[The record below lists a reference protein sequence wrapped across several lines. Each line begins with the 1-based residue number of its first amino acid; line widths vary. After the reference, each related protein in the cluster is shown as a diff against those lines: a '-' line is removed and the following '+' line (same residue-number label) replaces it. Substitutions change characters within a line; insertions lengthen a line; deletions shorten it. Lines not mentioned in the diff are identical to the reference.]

1 MNSEKKGEEREEKR
15 REDIAS
21 FCSDIT
27 QRSSSP
33 CFKAVRPRGE
43 PIRERKGKWQ
53 DIRRGKSSTS
63 GFIFE
68 EVSFKTRQMETEAPA
83 TTPSIFPTNV
93 TNNSQCN
100 DSEAWDWLY
109 TMQPVYMFVI
119 CVLGIVGNVFVLLVF
134 CLHKKACTVAE
145 IYLGNLAAAD
155 LLLMCCLP
163 FWAINVANGF
173 EWQFGSLMCRLVNTG
188 IKMNMYCSIY
198 FLVLVSVD
206 RFVALVHAMSH
217 GRMRR
222 PWYAKLSCLAM
233 WSLGVLLSI
242 PTLNFRTVDYV
253 PEFNVTACI
262 LNYPSYGVEVA
273 CDILLILLGFIIPV
287 CIISYCTWK
296 IIQALQRQVM
306 DRFNA
311 VNTERKATV
320 LVLVVLLAFL
330 LCWVPFHLVTVLDL
344 LVRFH
349 VLSGCTL
356 QTGLDICNQIFTYLA
371 LSNSVLNPIL
381 YVIVGKN
388 FRKKVKELLEQ
399 MTNQGTKL
407 TGSTR
412 SHLSSTLKTF
422 A

>member
-1 MNSEKKGEEREEKR
+1 M
-15 REDIAS
+15 I
-21 FCSDIT
+21 DIT

-33 CFKAVRPRGE
+33 YFKAVRPRGE
-43 PIRERKGKWQ
+43 YIRESKGKWQ

-63 GFIFE
+63 GFIFR
-68 EVSFKTRQMETEAPA
+68 EVSFKTRQMEPEAPA
-83 TTPSIFPTNV
+83 TTPSIFLTNV

-188 IKMNMYCSIY
+188 IKMNMYCSVY
-198 FLVLVSVD
+198 FLVLVSAD

-242 PTLNFRTVDYV
+242 PTLNFRAVEYV
-253 PEFNVTACI
+253 PEYNVTACI
-262 LNYPSYGVEVA
+262 LHYPSYGVEVA

-287 CIISYCTWK
+287 SVISYCTWK

-388 FRKKVKELLEQ
+388 FQKKVKELLEQ
-399 MTNQGTKL
+399 MTHQGTKVS
-407 TGSTR
+407 GSTR